1 MSTET
6 AVGTLALLLALMG
19 SNAHNQSAGP
29 DQTPRRHSMQG
40 TITSLDQKKGW
51 IHLKTDRGTLVLRVP
66 SESVRK
72 AKKGDTMT
80 VAVALQDKGPAKPVK
95 R

>member
-1 MSTET
+1 MGTES
-6 AVGTLALLLALMG
+6 AVGTLALLLAVMG
-19 SNAHNQSAGP
+19 HAQTQPAGS
-29 DQTPRRHSMQG
+29 DQMTGRHSMQG

-51 IHLKTDRGTLVLRVP
+51 IHLKTDEGTLVLRVP
-66 SESVRK
+66 PESVRK

-80 VAVALQDKGPAKPVK
+80 VAVALKDKGPAKPIK